1 MIKLELTI
9 LKWVWSWISENRTKL
24 SYFGPKLTFDRPILR
39 HVTLEFFFCLFLK
52 WHYTSEIGRTVR
64 NHRVHG
70 LQSGEPR
77 ELQRAKNAQQHRAH
91 TARSKKKSFNFWAN
105 WLPRHLTIFI
115 WKEPVVFT
123 DRIRPACLPD
133 TSAQVYFG
141 NTKAV
146 MSTFEASNDTSGA
159 LFKMSRTVTL
169 NGSVECEKLLG
180 PQTFDSKLKICSI
193 SPKNTTLH
201 VEDVTKKKKLV
212 YFWLWFKKLI

>member
-1 MIKLELTI
+1 
-9 LKWVWSWISENRTKL
+9 
-24 SYFGPKLTFDRPILR
+24 
-39 HVTLEFFFCLFLK
+39 
-52 WHYTSEIGRTVR
+52 
-64 NHRVHG
+64 
-70 LQSGEPR
+70 
-77 ELQRAKNAQQHRAH
+77 
-91 TARSKKKSFNFWAN
+91 
-105 WLPRHLTIFI
+105 
-115 WKEPVVFT
+115 VVFT

-212 YFWLWFKKLI
+212 YF